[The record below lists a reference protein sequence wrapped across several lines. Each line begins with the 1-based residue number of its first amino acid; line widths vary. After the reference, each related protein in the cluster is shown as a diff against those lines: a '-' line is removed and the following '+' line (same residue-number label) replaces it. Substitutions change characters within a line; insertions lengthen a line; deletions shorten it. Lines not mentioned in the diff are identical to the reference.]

1 LGDRRCNLEQFTI
14 KGDGIL
20 TDPKPEPWRIY
31 VTVIIGLLWMFY
43 IGFWLFYY
51 ASSYGILQ
59 NIASI
64 IISLAIVGAVILA
77 IWLPWSMK
85 NME

>member
-1 LGDRRCNLEQFTI
+1 LSN
-14 KGDGIL
+14 
-20 TDPKPEPWRIY
+20 PKPEAWRIY
-31 VTVIIGLLWMFY
+31 VTVIIGLLWMLY

-51 ASSYGILQ
+51 ASFYGILQ
-59 NIASI
+59 NIASV

-77 IWLPWSMK
+77 LWLPWSMR